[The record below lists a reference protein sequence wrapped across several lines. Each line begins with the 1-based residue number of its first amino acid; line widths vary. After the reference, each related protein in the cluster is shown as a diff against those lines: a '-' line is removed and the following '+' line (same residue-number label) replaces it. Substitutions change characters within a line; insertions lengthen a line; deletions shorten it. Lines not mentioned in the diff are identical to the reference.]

1 MLKKILAG
9 LFVVILIICGLALTK
24 PDTFTVQRST
34 VIKAPPEKIM
44 ALISDFHNWPTW
56 SPWEKLD
63 PKMQR
68 TFSGAASGKGA
79 VYNWLG
85 NSDVGQGRMEITD
98 ITPPTKVVIKLDFI
112 VPMESNNVTEFMLTP
127 QGENTTVTW
136 TMNGPMPFMFKLM
149 NVFSSMDAVV
159 GKDFDRGLLQLKSAA
174 EK

>member
-1 MLKKILAG
+1 MLKKIAVG
-9 LFVVILIICGLALTK
+9 LLVVILIICGLAMTK

-68 TFSGAASGKGA
+68 TFSGAPSGKGA
-79 VYNWLG
+79 IYNWLG

-98 ITPPTKVVIKLDFI
+98 ITPPNKVVIKLDFI
-112 VPMESNNVTEFMLTP
+112 VPMESNNVTEFTLVP

-136 TMNGPMPFMFKLM
+136 TMNGPMPFMFKVM
-149 NVFSSMDAVV
+149 NVFSSMDSMV
-159 GKDFDRGLLQLKSAA
+159 GKDFDKGLLQLKAAA